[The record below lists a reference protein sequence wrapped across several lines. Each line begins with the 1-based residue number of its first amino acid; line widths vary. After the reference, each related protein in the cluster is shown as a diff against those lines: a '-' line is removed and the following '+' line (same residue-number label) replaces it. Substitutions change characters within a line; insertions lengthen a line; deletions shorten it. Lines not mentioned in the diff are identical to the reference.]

1 MLAPRASAYALPHQC
16 QAHEAPVRPMGR
28 PSFKGNGGFI
38 LLARPRGFASPARTR
53 CASCASCA
61 RYATE
66 PPDACAATPVA
77 AKRVPRGLQ
86 DGPRGFRDG
95 PRALGDAHQVG
106 SKGTHKR
113 ARRSKHRFNSLG
125 KRIRLRMFA
134 MLFCFQS
141 VQDGHTGPQNRP
153 KKPQE
158 APTRAPRRPLRRARW
173 SKRHPR
179 QPHERVLPPWRALVP
194 RGIFAEA
201 QAISQ
206 VLGGASPDRME
217 RLRSDSKER
226 AKSRDFHTCM
236 RACFGEGFVAP

>member
-1 MLAPRASAYALPHQC
+1 MARL
-16 QAHEAPVRPMGR
+16 RP
-28 PSFKGNGGFI
+28 GNGGFI
-38 LLARPRGFASPARTR
+38 LLARPRSFASPARTR

-141 VQDGHTGPQNRP
+141 VQDGHTGPPNRP

-158 APTRAPRRPLRRARW
+158 APTRAPRRPLRRPRW

-179 QPHERVLPPWRALVP
+179 QPHERVLAPWRALVR

-201 QAISQ
+201 QATSK
-206 VLGGASPDRME
+206 ASNANQCKSMQTNANQSNSLEP
-217 RLRSDSKER
+217 K
-226 AKSRDFHTCM
+226 AKQITEKHCNTMQAHATQTKAWDINAKQSNAM
-236 RACFGEGFVAP
+236 